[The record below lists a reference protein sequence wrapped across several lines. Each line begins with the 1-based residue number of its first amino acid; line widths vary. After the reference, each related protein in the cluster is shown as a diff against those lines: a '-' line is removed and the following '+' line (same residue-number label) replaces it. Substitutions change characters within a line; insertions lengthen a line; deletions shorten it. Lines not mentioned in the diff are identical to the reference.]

1 MEALLDGWMDGWTD
15 RRTEI
20 VSKYDLCALVYEVMF
35 SRTFLWASKLEM
47 KLGLGCII
55 FEITVAT

>member
-20 VSKYDLCALVYEVMF
+20 VSKYDLCALVYEAKL
-35 SRTFLWASKLEM
+35 SRTFLWVLKFEM
-47 KLGLGCII
+47 KLGFGSII
-55 FEITVAT
+55 FEITIGM